1 MASTS
6 GHGPAPRF
14 SVVVP
19 TFNRRDTLA
28 TTLES
33 VRAQSCTDWEL
44 IVVDDG
50 STDGT
55 DELVREL
62 DIDRLRYLWQENHG
76 VSHARNRGARSAL
89 GRYVTFLDTGD
100 EARPHWLATVDETID
115 DGEVVFVSYGAD
127 YYRDGELMRST
138 TPRPHTAS
146 PSGITARFRA
156 GFFVVDRS
164 FFLGMGGYDEQLA
177 YSESFDLAL
186 RFRPVLAERAEAVRT
201 ISEVLV
207 VNHLPPATIGRSSL
221 AYSHQRR
228 LDSARRIL
236 DKHADILR
244 HEPKLHETYLRLAG
258 VASARLGH
266 TVEARRY
273 FWRAW
278 RVRPRAVGEL
288 ARAAATSVAP
298 VRRRVWGAP
307 VG

>member
-6 GHGPAPRF
+6 GDGPAPRF

-28 TTLES
+28 ATLES

-62 DIDRLRYLWQENHG
+62 DIDGLRYLWQENQG
-76 VSHARNRGARSAL
+76 VTHARNRGARSAL

-100 EARPHWLATVDETID
+100 EARPHWLSTVDGVID
-115 DGEVVFVSYGAD
+115 DDEVVFVSYGAD
-127 YYRDGELMRST
+127 FHRDREFVKST
-138 TPRPHTAS
+138 TPKRQTALL
-146 PSGITARFRA
+146 GGVTARFRA
-156 GFFVVDRS
+156 GFFVVDRA

-177 YSESFDLAL
+177 FSEAFDLAL
-186 RFRPVLAERAEAVRT
+186 RFGPVLAGRQEATRT
-201 ISEVLV
+201 VPEVLV
-207 VNHLPPATIGRSSL
+207 VNHLPPASTGQSSF

-236 DKHADILR
+236 DKHGEMLR
-244 HEPKLHETYLRLAG
+244 HDPRVHETYLRLAG

-266 TVEARRY
+266 TGDARRY